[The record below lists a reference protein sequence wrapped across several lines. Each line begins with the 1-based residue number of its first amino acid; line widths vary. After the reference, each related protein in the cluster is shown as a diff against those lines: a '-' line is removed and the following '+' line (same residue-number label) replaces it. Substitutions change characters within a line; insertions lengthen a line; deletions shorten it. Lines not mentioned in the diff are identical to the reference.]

1 MKKILLLIPA
11 VIMLFTGCSNN
22 NDDIIW
28 DFANFNVAFRVVNQA
43 GEDLL
48 NEEEEGNMLEDIK
61 VVYKDKEYKW
71 ERPLKYNMPKALALR
86 TMYSSDKDII
96 YLCFGEFSPQSNY
109 KNETFTI
116 DWGDGTTDEIKFN
129 LYITWKGNDPTVH
142 QAVYLNGELYS
153 DENLLISVTK

>member
-11 VIMLFTGCSNN
+11 VIILFTGCSNN

-28 DFANFNVAFRVVNQA
+28 DFANFNVAFRVVNEA

-71 ERPLKYNMPKALALR
+71 ERQLKYNRP
-86 TMYSSDKDII
+86 
-96 YLCFGEFSPQSNY
+96 
-109 KNETFTI
+109 
-116 DWGDGTTDEIKFN
+116 
-129 LYITWKGNDPTVH
+129 
-142 QAVYLNGELYS
+142 
-153 DENLLISVTK
+153 